1 MLNVGITGNIGSGK
15 TTVCRL
21 FEILGSPVYY
31 ADDRGK
37 SISNENEQVVKQV
50 KELFGEEIYDSNGAL
65 RRSDVAAIVFNDK
78 DKLAALSAIIHPAV
92 AEDAKMWFDEQAKS
106 GKPYGLKE
114 AALIVEN
121 ESYKKLD
128 KLIVVSAPLELRLG
142 RVIKRDN
149 SNKEQVEAR
158 MANQLSDAE
167 KEKVADFIVINDGK
181 QALIPQVIEIHKKLL
196 SEYQ

>member
-21 FEILGSPVYY
+21 FEILGTPVYY

-37 SISNENEQVVKQV
+37 SISNENGLVVKQV
-50 KELFGEEIYDSNGAL
+50 KELFGEEIYDSAGAL
-65 RRSDVAAIVFNDK
+65 RRSDVAAIVFK
-78 DKLAALSAIIHPAV
+78 DKEKLEALNSIIHPAV
-92 AEDAKMWFDEQAKS
+92 AEDAEQWFSKQS
-106 GKPYGLKE
+106 GGGIPYALKE

-121 ESYKKLD
+121 ESYKRLD
-128 KLIVVSAPLELRLG
+128 KLIVVSAPLALRLE

-158 MANQLSDAE
+158 MANQLSDEE
-167 KEKVADFIVINDGK
+167 KEKHADYIVVNDGK
-181 QALIPQVIEIHKKLL
+181 QALISQVIEIHKKLL